1 MLAITEF
8 TPQTRLFNSDE
19 YFKMAEVGILKD
31 DEAVELINGK
41 ILKMSPVGFSHS
53 GHVNRLTKLLTL
65 LVADKAIVSVQNPL
79 QLGNIS
85 EPEPDLMLL
94 KPEDSFYS
102 TRHPHA
108 SDVLLLIEVSNT
120 TLTFDR
126 SKKMALYAQYQI
138 PEYWILNLTDQCLE
152 VYRQPE
158 HNKYTQQ
165 QILTKDDSIQLL
177 LLPEINSNLK
187 SMLF

>member
-1 MLAITEF
+1 MLVATESE
-8 TPQTRLFNSDE
+8 PHARLFNIDE
-19 YFKMAEVGILKD
+19 YFKMAETGVLK
-31 DEAVELINGK
+31 ENETVELINGE
-41 ILKMSPVGFSHS
+41 ILEMSPIGFSHS

-102 TRHPHA
+102 TRHPQA
-108 SDVLLLIEVSNT
+108 SDVLLLIEVSDT
-120 TLTFDR
+120 TLAFDR
-126 SKKMALYAQYQI
+126 SKKMTLYAQHQI
-138 PEYWILNLTDQCLE
+138 SEYWILNLTDKTLE

-158 HNKYTQQ
+158 NSKYTQK
-165 QILTKDDSIQLL
+165 QILMGNDKIQLL
-177 LLPEINSNLK
+177 LLPQITIYLS
-187 SMLF
+187 SLFF